1 MKQSPFPGFDPTDL
15 KTSDGECIH
24 CNKRTTHIN
33 SRLPI
38 YLSYMS
44 DYILLINW
52 TEQGISKIK
61 ESPDRYNSF
70 KASLEK
76 AGGKLIG
83 GYYTFGEYD
92 VIIIIE
98 APNDEVVMSLMLKV
112 CSYGNVRTKT
122 LKAFNAEQGI
132 KIIKDLP

>member
-1 MKQSPFPGFDPTDL
+1 
-15 KTSDGECIH
+15 
-24 CNKRTTHIN
+24 
-33 SRLPI
+33 
-38 YLSYMS
+38 MS

-112 CSYGNVRTKT
+112 GSYGNVRTKT

>member
-1 MKQSPFPGFDPTDL
+1 
-15 KTSDGECIH
+15 
-24 CNKRTTHIN
+24 
-33 SRLPI
+33 
-38 YLSYMS
+38 MS
-44 DYILLINW
+44 HYILLINW

-61 ESPDRYNSF
+61 ESSDRYNSF
-70 KASLEK
+70 KSSVEK

-112 CSYGNVRTKT
+112 GSAGNVRTKT
-122 LKAFNAEQGI
+122 MKAFTAEEGLN
-132 KIIKDLP
+132 IIKNVP